1 MIIKYTCPSCNR
13 TKAFATIQKGPVVCS
28 NCKTEMTTSKT
39 KIAIEVMTS
48 EEARFI
54 GDEALFNTVGDRIS
68 GRYRTK

>member
-1 MIIKYTCPSCNR
+1 MIIKYTCPNCNN
-13 TKAFATIQKGPVVCS
+13 TKAFATIQKNPVLCS